1 MLAITSDLLG
11 LQFLRGMVATV
22 NPCGFIL
29 LPTYLLYFLGVEA
42 HNGVVD
48 ERASVRRALLV
59 GSAVSAGFL
68 LVFVV
73 IGLLYDFVTHWVL
86 DSSKYFT
93 LVIGAAFLAL
103 GTAILF
109 GYRPRFA
116 TPHIDHGGRTRSIGS
131 MFVYGIA
138 YAVASL
144 GCSLGIFLT
153 AVIRPGR
160 RDGLLDGV
168 VRMVFYALGMSFVAY
183 SIIS

>member
-1 MLAITSDLLG
+1 MMLAITSDLLG

-86 DSSKYFT
+86 DSSKYLT

-131 MFVYGIA
+131 MFVYGVA

-144 GCSLGIFLT
+144 GCSLGT
-153 AVIRPGR
+153 VKQHASR
-160 RDGLLDGV
+160 GLARLRVSLGD
-168 VRMVFYALGMSFVAY
+168 VRED
-183 SIIS
+183 